1 MSVAVVT
8 DSTHYLPR
16 ELVAEHGIHEVSLYV
31 TRGASAERELDIT
44 DLDAFYAGL
53 RDQQDLPSTSQ
64 PSPGDFL
71 AVYEPLLAAGH
82 DVVSIHLAGGISGTY
97 EGARQAAEI
106 AVENAGG
113 GARIEV
119 VDSRLA
125 CGALGYPVL
134 AAAAVA
140 AAGGDLDAAVRRA
153 NDCVANMQRKFIFA
167 VDTLE
172 YLRRGGRVGS
182 AQAWIGGALKI
193 KPILTL
199 DGEITPIEKVR
210 TSRRAFDR
218 MVAVA
223 EALKADGK
231 DVWCVQHIQAPGEA
245 QRLADAA
252 EAIIGTPPLF
262 VSEIGPVIGAHVGP
276 GLLGVGGVPASM
288 LQG

>member
-16 ELVAEHGIHEVSLYV
+16 ELVTARGFHEVSLYV
-31 TRGASAERELDIT
+31 TRGDDAQRELDIT

-53 RDQQDLPSTSQ
+53 REERDLPSTSQ

-71 AVYEPLLAAGH
+71 AVYEPLLAAGQ
-82 DVVSIHLAGGISGTY
+82 DVVSIHLAGGISGTV
-97 EGARQAAEI
+97 EAARQAAEI
-106 AVENAGG
+106 AIENAPG
-113 GARIEV
+113 RRVEV
-119 VDSRLA
+119 IDSRLA
-125 CGALGYPVL
+125 CGALGLPVL
-134 AAAAVA
+134 AASAA
-140 AAGGDLDAAVRRA
+140 AAGGGDVDAVADRARRTIDTMLD
-153 NDCVANMQRKFIFA
+153 KFIFA

-199 DGEITPIEKVR
+199 NGEITPIEKVR

-223 EALKADGK
+223 EALKTDGS
-231 DVWCVQHIQAPGEA
+231 DAWCVQHIQAHGEA
-245 QRLADAA
+245 RRLADAA
-252 EAIIGTPPLF
+252 QEIIGTPPLF

-276 GLLGVGGVPASM
+276 GLLGVGGIPAE
-288 LQG
+288 LLRP

>member
-8 DSTHYLPR
+8 DSTHYLPSA
-16 ELVAEHGIHEVSLYV
+16 LVAERGIHEVSLYV
-31 TRGASAERELDIT
+31 TRGESAERELEIT
-44 DLDAFYAGL
+44 DLDAFYDGL

-82 DVVSIHLAGGISGTY
+82 DVVSIHLAAGISGTY
-97 EGARQAAEI
+97 EGARAAAAI
-106 AVENAGG
+106 ATENAGG
-113 GARIEV
+113 GRIEV

-140 AAGGDLDAAVRRA
+140 SAGGDADATVARA
-153 NDCVANMQRKFIFA
+153 RETIATMQRKFVFA

-223 EALKADGK
+223 EALKADGS
-231 DVWCVQHIQAPGEA
+231 DCWCVQHIQAESEA
-245 QRLADAA
+245 RRLAEAA
-252 EAIIGTPPLF
+252 EAVIGTPPLF
-262 VSEIGPVIGAHVGP
+262 ISEVGPVIGAHVGP
-276 GLLGVGGVPASM
+276 GLLGVGGVPSRL

>member
-8 DSTHYLPR
+8 DSTHYLPPA
-16 ELVAEHGIHEVSLYV
+16 LVAEHGVHEVSLYV
-31 TRGASAERELDIT
+31 TRGESAERELGIT
-44 DLDAFYAGL
+44 DLDAFYGGL
-53 RDQQDLPSTSQ
+53 RDQRDLPSTSQ

-71 AVYEPLLAAGH
+71 AAYEPLLQAGH
-82 DVVSIHLAGGISGTY
+82 DVVSIHLAAGISGTY
-97 EGARQAAEI
+97 EGARSAAQL
-106 AVENAGG
+106 ATENAGG
-113 GARIEV
+113 GRIEV

-125 CGALGYPVL
+125 CGALGFPVL

-140 AAGGDLDAAVRRA
+140 NAGGDADAVVARVRETIA
-153 NDCVANMQRKFIFA
+153 TMQRKFVFA

-172 YLRRGGRVGS
+172 YLRRGGRIGS

-223 EALKADGK
+223 EALKADGS
-231 DVWCVQHIQAPGEA
+231 DRWCVQHIQAPDEA
-245 QRLADAA
+245 ARLAAA
-252 EAIIGTPPLF
+252 AQEVIGTPPLF
-262 VSEIGPVIGAHVGP
+262 VSEVGPVIGAHVGP
-276 GLLGVGGVPASM
+276 GLLGVGGVPAR
-288 LQG
+288 LLEG

>member
-8 DSTHYLPR
+8 DSTHYLPP
-16 ELVAEHGIHEVSLYV
+16 ELVAGRGIHEVSLYV
-31 TRGASAERELDIT
+31 TRGEHAERERDIT
-44 DLDAFYAGL
+44 DLDAFYDGL
-53 RDQQDLPSTSQ
+53 RAQSDLPSTSQ

-82 DVVSIHLAGGISGTY
+82 DVVSIHLAAGISGTAD
-97 EGARQAAEI
+97 GARAAADI
-106 AVENAGG
+106 AIENAGG
-113 GARIEV
+113 GRIDV

-125 CGALGYPVL
+125 CGALGYAVIT
-134 AAAAVA
+134 AAAVA
-140 AAGGDLDAAVRRA
+140 AAGGDADATIARA
-153 NDCVANMQRKFIFA
+153 RETTATLQRKFVFA

-172 YLRRGGRVGS
+172 FLRRGGRIGS

-223 EALKADGK
+223 EALKADGS
-231 DVWCVQHIQAPGEA
+231 DCWCVQHIQAGSEA
-245 QRLADAA
+245 RRLAEAA
-252 EAIIGTPPLF
+252 EEIIGTPPLF
-262 VSEIGPVIGAHVGP
+262 ISEVGPVIGAHVGP
-276 GLLGVGGVPASM
+276 GLLGVGGIPSAQ

>member
-16 ELVAEHGIHEVSLYV
+16 ELVTERGFHEVSLYV
-31 TRGASAERELDIT
+31 TRGDDAQRELDIT

-53 RDQQDLPSTSQ
+53 RDERDLPSTSQ

-71 AVYEPLLAAGH
+71 AVYEPLLAAGQ
-82 DVVSIHLAGGISGTY
+82 DVVSIHLAGGISGTV
-97 EGARQAAEI
+97 EAARQAAEI
-106 AVENAGG
+106 AVENAPG
-113 GARIEV
+113 RRVEV
-119 VDSRLA
+119 IDSRLA
-125 CGALGYPVL
+125 CGALGLPVL
-134 AAAAVA
+134 AASAA
-140 AAGGDLDAAVRRA
+140 AAGGGDVDAVGDRARRTIDTMLD
-153 NDCVANMQRKFIFA
+153 KFIFA

-199 DGEITPIEKVR
+199 NGEITPIEKVR

-223 EALKADGK
+223 EALKKDGS
-231 DVWCVQHIQAPGEA
+231 DVWCVQHIQAHAEA

-252 EAIIGTPPLF
+252 QEIIGTPPLF

-276 GLLGVGGVPASM
+276 GLLGVGGIPAE
-288 LQG
+288 LLRP